1 MPPGMGGLE
10 CHHIRH
16 RELSQPTPQTAIL
29 PVEGVS
35 HHRAERPAFLERL
48 LDELQGDCELG
59 AKVRIVLAFSK
70 VALRSV
76 RLDLQWVIHPLIG
89 PQAGDGNHPVVD
101 LAQIPQ
107 ILTRHMSRLVT
118 ILAISRLI
126 NHQDSLSCGSRRGV
140 LAQQFEPLRL
150 DLALI
155 PIRLREK
162 PLQRLGSRHLC
173 SYHRL
178 GVDQSGER
186 LVSFA
191 WQKETLHIASKSFTL
206 ITLAKQGIKLS
217 HILFQWCWGSCY
229 FDAFC
234 HLLLCLLCPH
244 ATTFSPGQQTT
255 ASICQAG
262 TKDKACEDRE

>member
-1 MPPGMGGLE
+1 
-10 CHHIRH
+10 
-16 RELSQPTPQTAIL
+16 
-29 PVEGVS
+29 
-35 HHRAERPAFLERL
+35 
-48 LDELQGDCELG
+48 
-59 AKVRIVLAFSK
+59 
-70 VALRSV
+70 
-76 RLDLQWVIHPLIG
+76 
-89 PQAGDGNHPVVD
+89 
-101 LAQIPQ
+101 
-107 ILTRHMSRLVT
+107 MSRLVT

-126 NHQDSLSCGSRRGV
+126 NHQDSLRCGSRRWV

-150 DLALI
+150 YLPLI

-162 PLQRLGSRHLC
+162 PLQRLGSRQLC

-244 ATTFSPGQQTT
+244 ATTLSPCQQTT
-255 ASICQAG
+255 DNMPILYIQAKPRKKEIYRPEFKIFANASSSAYSRSFSSLCFNMSRLLVYFSCSSA
-262 TKDKACEDRE
+262 DRVGSFNFSCMRLHPSRV